1 MKGVLV
7 AFEGIDGSGL
17 STHVAL
23 VSKRLADQ
31 GFMVMIG
38 KEPTMGPIGK
48 LIRELLREEEVDQD
62 IMALLFAADRLWHLR
77 RGAGHLPILEALN
90 RGFVVILDRYKH
102 SSIAYQSLK
111 AEESWVEVLNS
122 LAPDPHIVVF
132 IDVPVA
138 VALDRVSR
146 RRERFYYEEA
156 RRLTAIKENFYRVLR
171 RAEERGTRVI
181 RVAGVDEGGKERSI
195 EEVQEEIYV
204 RLRAELSRLLR

>member
-17 STHVAL
+17 STHAAL
-23 VSKRLADQ
+23 ISRRLAGE
-31 GFMVMIG
+31 GFMVATS
-38 KEPTMGPIGK
+38 KEPTLGPVGK

-62 IMALLFAADRLWHLR
+62 VMALLFAADRLWHLR
-77 RGAGHLPILEALN
+77 KGAGGLPVLEALR

-102 SSIAYQSLK
+102 SSIAYQSLRS
-111 AEESWVEVLNS
+111 EESWVEVLNS

-138 VALDRVSR
+138 IALERVSK

-156 RRLTAIKENFYRVLR
+156 DRLAKVKENFYRILR
-171 RAEERGTRVI
+171 RAEEKGTRVI
-181 RVAGVDEGGKERSI
+181 RVAGVDEGGRERTI
-195 EEVQEEIYV
+195 EEVQEEIYAK
-204 RLRAELSRLLR
+204 LKAELSRLLG